1 MAIDGGF
8 QEFLAEMFEP
18 VGDVTFK
25 SMFGGV
31 GIFRYGLM
39 FGLVFDD
46 RVALKAD
53 QETEKDFLDEGLE
66 QWTYSRNKASGTSK
80 RSMGYWYIPE
90 RLLEDAEELRDWAL
104 KAFDVAVRADMKKPP
119 SKRKLQG

>member
-66 QWTYSRNKASGTSK
+66 TSGPIRAT
-80 RSMGYWYIPE
+80 
-90 RLLEDAEELRDWAL
+90 RLLAPL
-104 KAFDVAVRADMKKPP
+104 KEAWGIGIFPNAF
-119 SKRKLQG
+119 